1 MSRLNRRV
9 QTLRTQLPE
18 GCPAC
23 QDWPHVWLMNAGDSE
38 SPERCDQCE
47 RQFSGLTRVYLL
59 GVAVTD
65 V

>member
-1 MSRLNRRV
+1 
-9 QTLRTQLPE
+9 
-18 GCPAC
+18 
-23 QDWPHVWLMNAGDSE
+23 MNAGDSE